1 MPISSGKTIAQP
13 PTPFIPRGS
22 GRSTMRIPSIFCGLV
37 IAGAAPLAGCGQS
50 NTYVPPPPPKVAVAN
65 PLQQEITRYLEATG
79 STAAVN
85 STNLVARVQGYLQ
98 EIKYEDGAMVK
109 QGTLLFV
116 IEPEPYRLRLQQAK
130 AAEEGAQATLTQTEA
145 EFQRQQDLSARQV
158 SSKAAFDNARA
169 ARDLAK
175 ANVDQ
180 ARVNIEQAE
189 INLGYTQVV
198 APFEG
203 VVTARQ
209 VSLGELVGGGTSPT
223 VLATI
228 VQLNPIHVNFSIS
241 EQDVLH
247 IRADM
252 ARRGI
257 SPADLKGKLP
267 IEVALQTDQ
276 GYPHQG
282 VLDYVAPTVNASTGT
297 LAVRARL
304 ENADRKLLPGYFAR
318 VRVPVLQDE
327 TRALLV
333 PDTALG
339 SDQGGRYVLLVS
351 AENVVEQ
358 RKVTTGPLAHGLRVI
373 ETGLRADD
381 RVVVGGL
388 MRAIP
393 GQKVDAQQQE
403 LSAAPTSHPAK

>member
-1 MPISSGKTIAQP
+1 
-13 PTPFIPRGS
+13 
-22 GRSTMRIPSIFCGLV
+22 MRIPSIFSGLI
-37 IAGAAPLAGCGQS
+37 IAAAAQLAGCGQS
-50 NTYVPPPPPKVAVAN
+50 NTYVPPPPPKVTVAN
-65 PLQQEITRYLEATG
+65 PLQQEVTRYLETTG
-79 STAAVN
+79 SAGAVN
-85 STNLVARVQGYLQ
+85 ATNLVARVQGYLQ
-98 EIKYEDGAMVK
+98 EIKYADGAMVK
-109 QGTLLFV
+109 QGELLFV
-116 IEPEPYRLRLQQAK
+116 IEPEPYRLKLQQAK
-130 AAEEGAQATLTQTEA
+130 AAEEGSKATLTQTEA
-145 EFQRQQDLSARQV
+145 DFQRQQDLASRQV
-158 SSKAAFDNARA
+158 ASKATFDNARA

-180 ARVNIEQAE
+180 ARANTEQAA

-198 APFEG
+198 APFDG

-209 VSLGELVGGGTSPT
+209 VSLGELVGGGTTPT
-223 VLATI
+223 LLATI
-228 VQLNPIHVNFSIS
+228 VQLNPIYVNFSIN
-241 EQDVLH
+241 EQDVLR

-276 GYPHQG
+276 GFAHQG
-282 VLDYVAPTVNASTGT
+282 VLDYAAPTVNASTGT

-318 VRVPVLQDE
+318 VRVPLLQDE
-327 TRALLV
+327 ARALLV

-339 SDQGGRYVLLVS
+339 SDQGGRYLLVVS
-351 AENVVEQ
+351 AENIVEQ
-358 RKVTTGPLAHGLRVI
+358 RKVTTGQLALGLRVI

-381 RVVVGGL
+381 RVVIDGL

-393 GQKVDAQQQE
+393 GQKVDAQMQK
-403 LSAAPTSHPAK
+403 LSARPTSPPTK

>member
-1 MPISSGKTIAQP
+1 
-13 PTPFIPRGS
+13 
-22 GRSTMRIPSIFCGLV
+22 MRNPSISCGRIIIL
-37 IAGAAPLAGCGQS
+37 AAASLAGCGQS

-79 STAAVN
+79 NASAVN
-85 STNLVARVQGYLQ
+85 ATNLVARVQGYLQ
-98 EIKYEDGAMVK
+98 EIKYEDGAAVK

-116 IEPEPYRLRLQQAK
+116 IEPEPYRLKLAQAK
-130 AAEEGAQATLTQTEA
+130 AAEAGAQATLTQTEA
-145 EFQRQQDLSARQV
+145 EFQRQQDLAARQV
-158 SSKAAFDNARA
+158 ASKATLDSARA

-175 ANVDQ
+175 SNVDQ
-180 ARVNIEQAE
+180 ARANIEQAA

-198 APFEG
+198 APFDG

-209 VSLGELVGGGTSPT
+209 VSLGELVGAGTAPT
-223 VLATI
+223 LLATI
-228 VQLNPIHVNFSIS
+228 VQLDPIYVNFSIT
-241 EQDVLH
+241 EQDVLR
-247 IRADM
+247 IRADL

-267 IEVALQTDQ
+267 IEVALQTDE

-282 VLDYVAPTVNASTGT
+282 VLDYAAPAVNASTGT

-318 VRVPVLQDE
+318 VRVPLPQDDA
-327 TRALLV
+327 RALLV
-333 PDTALG
+333 PATALG
-339 SDQGGRYVLLVS
+339 SDQGGRYVLVVNP
-351 AENVVEQ
+351 ENVVEQ

-373 ETGLRADD
+373 ETGLNADD

-388 MRAIP
+388 ARAIP
-393 GQKVDAQQQE
+393 GQKVEAQMQQ
-403 LSAAPTSHPAK
+403 LSSGSTPS

>member
-1 MPISSGKTIAQP
+1 
-13 PTPFIPRGS
+13 
-22 GRSTMRIPSIFCGLV
+22 MRIPSNLCGLI
-37 IAGAAPLAGCGQS
+37 IAAAAPLAGCGQS

-79 STAAVN
+79 NASAVN
-85 STNLVARVQGYLQ
+85 ATNLVARVQGYLQ
-98 EIKYEDGAMVK
+98 EIKYQDGAMVK
-109 QGTLLFV
+109 QGTPLFV
-116 IEPEPYRLRLQQAK
+116 IEPEPYRLKLQQAK

-145 EFQRQQDLSARQV
+145 EFQRQQDLSSRQV
-158 SSKAAFDNARA
+158 SSKATFDNARA
-169 ARDLAK
+169 ARDQAK

-180 ARVNIEQAE
+180 ARANTEQAAL
-189 INLGYTQVV
+189 NLGYTQVV
-198 APFEG
+198 APFDG

-209 VSLGELVGGGTSPT
+209 VSLGELVGGGTTPT
-223 VLATI
+223 LLATI
-228 VQLNPIHVNFSIS
+228 VQLNPIYVDFSIT
-241 EQDVLH
+241 EQDVLR

-252 ARRGI
+252 ARRGL

-267 IEVALQTDQ
+267 IEVALQTDE

-282 VLDYVAPTVNASTGT
+282 VLDYAAPTINTSTGT

-318 VRVPVLQDE
+318 VRVPLLQDE
-327 TRALLV
+327 AQALLV

-339 SDQGGRYVLLVS
+339 SDQGGRYVLVVS
-351 AENVVEQ
+351 PENDVEQ

-381 RVVVGGL
+381 RVVIGGL

-393 GQKVDAQQQE
+393 GQKVEVQMQE
-403 LSAAPTSHPAK
+403 LSTASTSPPAK